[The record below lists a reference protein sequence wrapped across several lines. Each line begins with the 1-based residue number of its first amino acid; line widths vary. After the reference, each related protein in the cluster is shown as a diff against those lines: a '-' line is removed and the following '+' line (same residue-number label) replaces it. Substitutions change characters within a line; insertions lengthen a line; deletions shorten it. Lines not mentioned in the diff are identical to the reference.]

1 MSCASSATRMA
12 VGPMYDGK
20 SVLCV
25 VPARAGSRQI
35 PGKNM
40 RLLGGR
46 PLIQYA
52 FDNAIACPEIDRTIV
67 STDSPE
73 VAELARELGLDVPF
87 VRPESLTG
95 DRGGT
100 IDVLLHAM
108 DHIETHEDRR
118 YDVLVLLHAT
128 APLCAVEDVSACVR
142 LLVDSGAPSVF
153 TVAPSSRNPYFNMVE
168 EGSDGTVQ
176 LCKPGLFVT
185 RQDAPP
191 VYDLNSAAYAWPWET
206 LREHRAV
213 VLPGSR
219 VVVMPKERSIDID
232 DETDL
237 LLAEAIMARRD
248 ASLHREVAGS

>member
-1 MSCASSATRMA
+1 
-12 VGPMYDGK
+12 MYSGK
-20 SVLCV
+20 SMLCV

-40 RLLGGR
+40 RLLGGK

-52 FDNAIACPEIDRTIV
+52 FENAIACPEIDRTIV

-73 VAELARELGLDVPF
+73 VAELARALGLDVPF
-87 VRPESLTG
+87 MRPQSLAG
-95 DRGGT
+95 DKVGT

-108 DHIETHEDRR
+108 DHLKAHEGRR

-153 TVAPSSRNPYFNMVE
+153 TVASASRNPYFNMVE
-168 EGSDGTVQ
+168 ETPDGTVR
-176 LCKPGLFVT
+176 LCKEGSYLT

-191 VYDLNSAAYAWPWET
+191 VYGLNSAAYAWPWET
-206 LREHRAV
+206 LRERRAV

-219 VVVMPKERSIDID
+219 VVVMPRERSVDID
-232 DETDL
+232 DELDL
-237 LLAEAIMARRD
+237 MLAEAIIKRRNAPID
-248 ASLHREVAGS
+248 SEVASS